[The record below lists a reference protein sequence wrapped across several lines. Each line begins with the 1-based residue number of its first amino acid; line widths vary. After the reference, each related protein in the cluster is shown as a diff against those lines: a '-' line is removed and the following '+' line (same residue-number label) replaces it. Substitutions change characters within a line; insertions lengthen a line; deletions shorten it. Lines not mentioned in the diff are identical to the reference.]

1 MQLLSRASIL
11 DRIRAAVA
19 PHERGAVAFDGDG
32 TLWSGDVGEDFFHA
46 TIRRCDYRDE
56 ASDELAR
63 VAREHGLPS
72 DGPGVVVAGVLY
84 DAYLAGRFP
93 EERVC
98 EMMAWGVAGW
108 TVDEARA
115 FAESILDRTKIESR
129 LHLEAV
135 GALRW
140 AREEGL
146 EVFLVSASP
155 RAIVE
160 AAAARLGVDADH
172 VLAATPAVEGG
183 VVRARAVRPIPY
195 GAGKVD
201 NLRPKLGGRV
211 LAAAFGDNAFDVPML
226 GASRVPV
233 AVRPKQRLLDRAA
246 DVPGLVALE
255 PEG

>member
-1 MQLLSRASIL
+1 MKTAPRAAIL
-11 DRIRAAVA
+11 DRIRAALA
-19 PHERGAVAFDGDG
+19 PGERGAVAFDGDG

-56 ASDELAR
+56 ASEALAR
-63 VAREHGLPS
+63 VADEHGLPS
-72 DGPGVVVAGVLY
+72 EGPGVVVAGVIY

-108 TVDEARA
+108 TVGEARA
-115 FAESILDRTKIESR
+115 FAESILDRTKLESR
-129 LHLEAV
+129 FHAEAV
-135 GALRW
+135 AALRW
-140 AREEGL
+140 ARDAGL
-146 EVFLVSASP
+146 EVYLVSASP

-160 AAAARLGVDADH
+160 AAAARLDIGADH
-172 VLAATPAVEGG
+172 VLAATPDVEGE
-183 VVRARAVRPIPY
+183 VVKARPVRPIPY
-195 GAGKVD
+195 GPGKVHA
-201 NLRPKLGGRV
+201 LQAKLGGRV

-226 GASRVPV
+226 AASRVPV

-246 DVPGLVALE
+246 EVPGLVALE